1 MKIIL
6 IFLLFFSLSFGKDG
20 HKNRDHE
27 FHMPRDLGYLSLDN
41 EQKEKISKIV
51 SENEKK
57 LRVLHEK
64 KESVELKIKT
74 YFLEDSFDHVRASKL
89 LLELKTESIGIQIE
103 MFKKIHDVLKPKQR
117 ELFLQ
122 YKKEWEVE

>member
-6 IFLLFFSLSFGKDG
+6 IFLLFFTLGFGKDG
-20 HKNRDHE
+20 HKNRDHD
-27 FHMPRDLGYLSLDN
+27 FHMSRDLGYLSLDN
-41 EQKEKISKIV
+41 EQKEKISKIA
-51 SENEKK
+51 SENEKQLK
-57 LRVLHEK
+57 LLHEK
-64 KESVELKIKT
+64 KEFVEKKVKVL
-74 YFLEDSFDHVRASKL
+74 FLEDKFDQEKVSKL
-89 LLELKTESIGIQIE
+89 LVELKTESIGIQTD

>member
-1 MKIIL
+1 
-6 IFLLFFSLSFGKDG
+6 
-20 HKNRDHE
+20 
-27 FHMPRDLGYLSLDN
+27 MPRDLGYLNLDN

-64 KESVELKIKT
+64 KESGEKKMKT
-74 YFLEDSFDHVRASKL
+74 YFLEEDFDQEKVSKL
-89 LLELKTESIGIQIE
+89 LLELKSESIGIQTE
-103 MFKKIHDVLKPKQR
+103 MFKKMHDVLKPKQR

>member
-27 FHMPRDLGYLSLDN
+27 FHMPRDLGYLNLDN
-41 EQKEKISKIV
+41 EQKEKMSKIV
-51 SENEKK
+51 SENEKQ

-64 KESVELKIKT
+64 KESVEVKMKT
-74 YFLEDSFDHVRASKL
+74 YFLEESFDQERASKL
-89 LLELKTESIGIQIE
+89 LLELKTESMGIQID

-122 YKKEWEVE
+122 YKKEWEIE

>member
-1 MKIIL
+1 MKIVLIL
-6 IFLLFFSLSFGKDG
+6 LLCLTLGFGKDG
-20 HKNRDHE
+20 HKNKDHE

-57 LRVLHEK
+57 LKLLHEK
-64 KESVELKIKT
+64 KESLELKMKT
-74 YFLEDSFDHVRASKL
+74 YFLEDNFDQEKVSKL
-89 LLELKTESIGIQIE
+89 LLELKTESIGIE
-103 MFKKIHDVLKPKQR
+103 TDMFKKMHDVLKPKQR

-122 YKKEWEVE
+122 YKREWEVE

>member
-1 MKIIL
+1 MKIVL
-6 IFLLFFSLSFGKDG
+6 IFLLFFSLGFGKDG

-57 LRVLHEK
+57 LKLLHEK
-64 KESVELKIKT
+64 KESVEQKMKS
-74 YFLEDSFDHVRASKL
+74 YFLEDNFDQEKASKL
-89 LLELKTESIGIQIE
+89 LVELKTESIAIE
-103 MFKKIHDVLKPKQR
+103 TDMFKKMHDVLKPKQR

-122 YKKEWEVE
+122 YKREWEVE

>member
-20 HKNRDHE
+20 HKNRDYE
-27 FHMPRDLGYLSLDN
+27 FHMPRDLGYLNLDN

-64 KESVELKIKT
+64 KESGEKKMKI
-74 YFLEDSFDHVRASKL
+74 YFLEEDFDQEKVSKL
-89 LLELKTESIGIQIE
+89 LLELKSESIGIQTE
-103 MFKKIHDVLKPKQR
+103 MFKKMHDVLKPKQR

>member
-1 MKIIL
+1 VKIVL
-6 IFLLFFSLSFGKDG
+6 IFLLFFSLGFGKDG
-20 HKNRDHE
+20 HKNRDYE
-27 FHMPRDLGYLSLDN
+27 FHMPRDLGYLNLDN

-64 KESVELKIKT
+64 KESAEKKMKVF
-74 YFLEDSFDHVRASKL
+74 FLEDNFDQERASKL
-89 LLELKTESIGIQIE
+89 LLELKVESIEIE
-103 MFKKIHDVLKPKQR
+103 TELFKKMHDVLRPKQR